1 MEYAIDLS
9 TRQSARTLEQAVR
22 YRATVLIEP
31 GLWPDADGLKGRL
44 IALDA
49 ESLRAELTEPSV
61 FRPSHM
67 VGSYCDVS
75 LLLGQDRFLFSTHA
89 LDAKQAGERWSVSL
103 ARPEKLRVYQRRRF
117 WRVKLAES
125 ARVRLRRDADNAGTE
140 IVGWLCNISGEG
152 MACLVEADAAE
163 RLHVGE
169 TIAASFALPDA
180 GPPFDLH
187 AVLCNKTPNAEN
199 EKMILGMQFLPSA
212 SSRTTNAARRL
223 SEFLLRRYGSGVAPL
238 GNGTRVAD
246 GVVS

>member
-9 TRQSARTLEQAVR
+9 ARQSARTLEQAVR
-22 YRATVLIEP
+22 YQATVLIEP
-31 GLWPDADGLKGRL
+31 GLWPDANGLKGRL
-44 IALDA
+44 VALDA
-49 ESLRAELTEPSV
+49 ESLRAELTESTML
-61 FRPSHM
+61 RPSNM

-75 LLLGQDRFLFSTHA
+75 LLLGRDRFLFSTHA
-89 LDAKQAGERWSVSL
+89 LDAERTGERWSVSL

-125 ARVRLRRDADNAGTE
+125 SRVRLRRDADHEGDE

-152 MACLVEADAAE
+152 MACLVEADAAQ

-169 TIAASFALPDA
+169 TIAASFALPGA
-180 GPPFDLH
+180 GPAFDLD

-199 EKMILGMQFLPSA
+199 EKMILGMQFLPPA
-212 SSRTTNAARRL
+212 SSGTTDAARRL

-238 GNGTRVAD
+238 GDNTHAAD